1 MERLLRFFKISN
13 RAKVKKWL
21 YILCVCALVFWLCFR
36 IVSLILQHNE
46 TVFNIARDVQEN
58 GTPVLTM
65 TAQNSS
71 GSLREPVT
79 VENNRAYVTGNRVG
93 LFRPGQ
99 LVGNG
104 KITSV
109 SQNIN
114 LDTGM
119 YVIKTSGVENGLQY
133 VEYTRNGYFVPV
145 YAIVNENVFVYENGK
160 AVSRHV
166 IVAHSDANT
175 ALITQGLHDGDIV
188 ILSHVSD
195 GERVRI
201 ENKTDNTIDQGE

>member
-1 MERLLRFFKISN
+1 MERIIKFF
-13 RAKVKKWL
+13 KVKKPQQLKKWI
-21 YILCVCALVFWLCFR
+21 YILSVCAIVFWVCFR
-36 IVSLILQHNE
+36 VVALILQHNQD
-46 TVFNIARDVQEN
+46 VFNISRDISIN

-71 GSLREPVT
+71 GVLHEPIT
-79 VENNRAYVTGNRVG
+79 VEKNKAYVTGNRVG
-93 LFRPGQ
+93 LFRAGQ
-99 LVGNG
+99 KVGNG

-119 YVIKTSGVENGLQY
+119 YVIKTSNVENGLQY

-145 YAIVNENVFVYENGK
+145 YAVVDDNVFVYENGVATLRK
-160 AVSRHV
+160 V
-166 IVAHSDANT
+166 IVAHSDADV

-188 ILSHVSD
+188 ILSKVSS

-201 ENKTDNTIDQGE
+201 EKQGE